1 MMEKVV
7 ETSTG
12 IMKTTTSFERHME
25 NKELRSKRE
34 SIQFEVQLD

>member
-7 ETSTG
+7 ETLAS
-12 IMKTTTSFERHME
+12 IMKTTTCFERHME
-25 NKELRSKRE
+25 NKELHSKRE